1 MNTSRNSNTPI
12 AISRDIF
19 IPSIY
24 DGILLEARVTYFR
37 NPKVIKVSELQPV
50 NSVVISH
57 PYGPLG
63 GNNENNVVIALEH
76 FFLRRGY
83 LTVAFNFRGSG
94 KSQGRNTWSGEAE
107 AGDYNTML
115 QFLANC
121 GKDLNSSR
129 IIMEI
134 PPIKETIVAGY
145 SYGSLI
151 ATTLSSITNT
161 SNTSPFPFPIS
172 FILISYPL
180 SVIWFLTFF
189 RGSKYSQHMKSLL
202 DNNNNCRVLFVYGT
216 SDQFTGVNAY
226 KKWIRESKVEER
238 SMWSLRELSGVDHF
252 FFGEGMEEK
261 LLHVL
266 EEWIVGD
273 GNDVT

>member
-1 MNTSRNSNTPI
+1 MSSSNTPT
-12 AISRDIF
+12 ATSREIF
-19 IPSIY
+19 IPSIH
-24 DGILLEARVTYFR
+24 DGTLLEARVTYFR
-37 NPKVIKVSELQPV
+37 NPKVNKVSEQQPV

-63 GNNENNVVIALEH
+63 GDNENNVVIAFEN

-94 KSQGRNTWSGEAE
+94 RSGGRNTWSGEAE
-107 AGDYNTML
+107 TSDYNTML
-115 QFLANC
+115 QFLGNR
-121 GKDLNSSR
+121 GKDLNSDR

-134 PPIKETIVAGY
+134 PPIKEIIIAGY

-151 ATTLSSITNT
+151 ATTLSPITIT
-161 SNTSPFPFPIS
+161 SNTSPIPIPIS

-202 DNNNNCRVLFVYGT
+202 DNNNSRVLFVYGT

-226 KKWIRESKVEER
+226 KKWIKDNKIEER
-238 SMWSLRELSGVDHF
+238 NMWSVRELRGGDHF
-252 FFGEGMEEK
+252 WFGRGMEEK

-266 EEWIVGD
+266 EEWID
-273 GNDVT
+273 GSGGGGA